1 MKRPLAVIVV
11 GTCLLAAAT
20 ACKKKEETAPAPAPP
35 VAVVVPSP
43 DSPEVVQ
50 KGKEI
55 FTAKCSACHAVKGV
69 GGKVGPDLSQVGARR
84 DAAYI
89 QTQMQNPKAYNPAST
104 MPSFADMPKGDQD
117 ALVAYLLTLK

>member
-1 MKRPLAVIVV
+1 MKKTVEVIAI

-20 ACKKKEETAPAPAPP
+20 ACNKKEETAPAPPP

-43 DSPEVVQ
+43 GSPEVIQ
-50 KGKEI
+50 KGKDV
-55 FTAKCSACHAVKGV
+55 FTAKCSTCHAVKGV
-69 GGKVGPDLSQVGARR
+69 GGKVGPDLSNVGARR

-89 QTQMQNPKAYNPAST
+89 QTQMQNPKAYNPNST